1 MMIVDEIF
9 IPKRRIVI
17 ANPEQI
23 QHYIS
28 VYNGKKNIYQSVY
41 HYKNKPSA
49 INAIVDKVFLDFDY
63 DDDLKFYDDVKKV
76 AKYLH
81 KHGIRFYIRFSGR
94 GFHIFVMVQ
103 NNLKQP
109 KLSNGSTRC
118 IGEQILNLTQLLLGI
133 HVVCVVY

>member
-1 MMIVDEIF
+1 MIVDEIF

-17 ANPEQI
+17 VNPEQI

-63 DDDLKFYDDVKKV
+63 DDDLKFYDDVRII
-76 AKYLH
+76 AN
-81 KHGIRFYIRFSGR
+81 
-94 GFHIFVMVQ
+94 IFVY
-103 NNLKQP
+103 NI
-109 KLSNGSTRC
+109 TRNC
-118 IGEQILNLTQLLLGI
+118 FIFSIFF
-133 HVVCVVY
+133 C

>member
-1 MMIVDEIF
+1 MIVDEIF

-17 ANPEQI
+17 VNPEQI

-76 AKYLH
+76 AK
-81 KHGIRFYIRFSGR
+81 FA
-94 GFHIFVMVQ
+94 
-103 NNLKQP
+103 
-109 KLSNGSTRC
+109 
-118 IGEQILNLTQLLLGI
+118 
-133 HVVCVVY
+133 